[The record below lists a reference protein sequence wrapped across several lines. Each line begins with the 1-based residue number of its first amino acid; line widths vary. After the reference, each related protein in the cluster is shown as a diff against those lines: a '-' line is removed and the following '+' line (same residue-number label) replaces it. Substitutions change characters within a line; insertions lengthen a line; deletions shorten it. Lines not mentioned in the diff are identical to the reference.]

1 MMNDSVHAIAI
12 GHGSVAEQR
21 NKVLRNT
28 YWLLALSLLPTVLGA
43 WVGVSTGVM
52 AQMGVGMS
60 AIVFLGGA
68 FGFIFAIEKTKDSA
82 VGVAVLL
89 GFTFFMGL
97 MLSRMIGGVLGFRN
111 GAALIGLA
119 GGGTAIIFAVMATLA
134 GTIKRDLSGMGKA
147 LFIGMIMLLV
157 AAFAN
162 IFLQMP
168 ILSLMIS
175 GAAVLLISG
184 AILWET
190 SQLIHD
196 PEANYI
202 VIATSLLGSIWVLFM
217 HLMRLFA
224 FFSGED

>member
-1 MMNDSVHAIAI
+1 MSTATPVMTRSEIAAI
-12 GHGSVAEQR
+12 GTTKTIR
-21 NKVLRNT
+21 NAYLLLTMIMGVSAVSAWYAVSSNAGMISPWLFLAFMVGMPFAINALRNSIAGLGLSFV
-28 YWLLALSLLPTVLGA
+28 YAALLGYFLGPIVGIYFRMDPNIPVYALAATSVIFFSLSGYALVSRTNFNFMGGFLF
-43 WVGVSTGVM
+43 VGSLVILV
-52 AQMGVGMS
+52 
-60 AIVFLGGA
+60 AIV
-68 FGFIFAIEKTKDSA
+68 
-82 VGVAVLL
+82 
-89 GFTFFMGL
+89 
-97 MLSRMIGGVLGFRN
+97 
-111 GAALIGLA
+111 
-119 GGGTAIIFAVMATLA
+119 
-134 GTIKRDLSGMGKA
+134 
-147 LFIGMIMLLV
+147 
-157 AAFAN
+157 AN

-175 GAAVLLISG
+175 GAAVLLISA

>member
-1 MMNDSVHAIAI
+1 MSTANPVMTHAE
-12 GHGSVAEQR
+12 VA
-21 NKVLRNT
+21 
-28 YWLLALSLLPTVLGA
+28 ALSTTKTIRNAYTLLTMILAFSAVTAWYSISSNAQPINVWLFLAFMIGMPFAINATRNSIAGLGLSFVYA
-43 WVGVSTGVM
+43 GLLGYFLGPIVGFYMRMDPNIPVYALAATSVIFFSLSGYALISRTNFNF
-52 AQMGVGMS
+52 MGGFLFVGS
-60 AIVFLGGA
+60 LVILAAIV
-68 FGFIFAIEKTKDSA
+68 
-82 VGVAVLL
+82 
-89 GFTFFMGL
+89 
-97 MLSRMIGGVLGFRN
+97 
-111 GAALIGLA
+111 
-119 GGGTAIIFAVMATLA
+119 
-134 GTIKRDLSGMGKA
+134 
-147 LFIGMIMLLV
+147 
-157 AAFAN
+157 AN
-162 IFLQMP
+162 IFLEMP

>member
-1 MMNDSVHAIAI
+1 MRMDPNIPVYALAATSVIFFSLSGYALISRTNFNFM
-12 GHGSVAEQR
+12 GGFLFVGSLVI
-21 NKVLRNT
+21 
-28 YWLLALSLLPTVLGA
+28 LA
-43 WVGVSTGVM
+43 
-52 AQMGVGMS
+52 
-60 AIVFLGGA
+60 AIV
-68 FGFIFAIEKTKDSA
+68 
-82 VGVAVLL
+82 
-89 GFTFFMGL
+89 
-97 MLSRMIGGVLGFRN
+97 
-111 GAALIGLA
+111 
-119 GGGTAIIFAVMATLA
+119 
-134 GTIKRDLSGMGKA
+134 
-147 LFIGMIMLLV
+147 
-157 AAFAN
+157 AN
-162 IFLQMP
+162 IFLEMP